1 MTDKNYDMEDDGL
14 TDEERAAL
22 TDEDGGS
29 QADALAGQG
38 TDDDNEEAGTAE
50 DTAAAATDA
59 GADEAADAGS
69 PDNAAQQQ
77 AAAEPA
83 EASVQQ
89 APILVAPDV
98 QDAETRLT
106 DIATKKESLLTQ
118 FDDGDI
124 TAREFQKAM
133 DDLNKAE
140 RQIEFD
146 VREAQLAAKME
157 AQRAQ
162 NDWISTCN
170 SFLESNP
177 VYKDNLRLYRAL
189 DAEVKELAQKPET
202 ASWSGAKFLAEA
214 HKNLAEAF
222 NLPAANAPTN
232 KQRRTDNLPP
242 NLAKVPAADVND
254 TDGGRFAVL
263 DRLASTDPIAYE
275 DALAKMPEAERNA
288 YMAAG

>member
-1 MTDKNYDMEDDGL
+1 MTDKNYDMDDGL
-14 TDEERAAL
+14 TDEEREAL
-22 TDEDGGS
+22 NDEDTIVAE
-29 QADALAGQG
+29 ADPATG
-38 TDDDNEEAGTAE
+38 DDNDIEEEAAAGDDPADDKA
-50 DTAAAATDA
+50 DT
-59 GADEAADAGS
+59 
-69 PDNAAQQQ
+69 NAA

-83 EASVQQ
+83 AAAAPESTSEDKPQQ
-89 APILVAPDV
+89 APILVAPSIE
-98 QDAETRLT
+98 DADGKLSA
-106 DIATKKESLLTQ
+106 IATQKESLLTQ

-133 DDLNKAE
+133 DELNKQE
-140 RQIEFD
+140 RQIELD

-162 NDWISTCN
+162 NEWIDTCN
-170 SFLESNP
+170 AFLESNP
-177 VYKDNLRLYRAL
+177 VYKDNVRLYRAL

-202 ASWSGAKFLAEA
+202 ANWSGAKFLAEA
-214 HKNLAEAF
+214 HKALAEAF

-263 DRLASTDPIAYE
+263 DRLAATDPIAYE